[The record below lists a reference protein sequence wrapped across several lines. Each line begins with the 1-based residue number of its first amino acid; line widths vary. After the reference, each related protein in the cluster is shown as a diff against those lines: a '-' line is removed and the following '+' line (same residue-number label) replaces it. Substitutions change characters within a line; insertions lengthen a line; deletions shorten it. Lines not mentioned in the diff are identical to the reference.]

1 MTTTAMMMRATMMTR
16 ATMMLTT
23 MCYDPRGDGRCHH
36 GIIYPPQRNM
46 SIINRWYITLHS
58 ALKHCKSTMTRANS
72 KRDQNTKYKYKEFNT
87 KNKVYWN
94 TVVYCTCYFWCIMGS
109 VGEQMNTAAVCSH
122 WYSHQSSKNYFDY
135 YSDSTLDY
143 LWSVHKNC
151 DLKIFFFEKSD
162 LNWYSHRN
170 FFPLHVNC
178 AF

>member
-1 MTTTAMMMRATMMTR
+1 MIRGVMDDAITGSFIHHKETWASSIDDTSPSTLLWNTAKVQWHVQT
-16 ATMMLTT
+16 LKK
-23 MCYDPRGDGRCHH
+23 
-36 GIIYPPQRNM
+36 IY
-46 SIINRWYITLHS
+46 
-58 ALKHCKSTMTRANS
+58 S
-72 KRDQNTKYKYKEFNT
+72 KYRYKEFDT
-87 KNKVYWN
+87 KNKTNWN